1 MTNLFAAASAAK
13 EMVTYNV
20 PWFMYAAI
28 GAALVLYA
36 VIEYIHG
43 RRDHVVS
50 FKEAVRWSVFY
61 ISISLA
67 FAIPIYFFVEQRAAA
82 EYLAAWAVE
91 KSLSLDNLFVFGII
105 FAAFHVEQKYRRRI
119 LNYGIVG
126 AILFRLL
133 FIVAGLELLQR
144 FSWVSIIFGLILLR
158 AAMHAFEHARGAK
171 HPSPD
176 DILKTRTWKVLD
188 KLLPIHHK
196 FDGNKLT
203 TVVNGKRMLTMMAA
217 VILMIELT
225 DIMFAVDSVPAVL
238 AVTSD
243 TYIAYASN
251 VFAILGLRSLYFV
264 YDAVSGK
271 FWAINW
277 ALAGILLWIGLKMI
291 AAPLGYHPPI
301 AVSLGIL
308 FGLLAAGIAA
318 SLWLKNPHPPA
329 PQPNV

>member
-1 MTNLFAAASAAK
+1 
-13 EMVTYNV
+13 
-20 PWFMYAAI
+20 
-28 GAALVLYA
+28 
-36 VIEYIHG
+36 
-43 RRDHVVS
+43 
-50 FKEAVRWSVFY
+50 
-61 ISISLA
+61 
-67 FAIPIYFFVEQRAAA
+67 
-82 EYLAAWAVE
+82 
-91 KSLSLDNLFVFGII
+91 
-105 FAAFHVEQKYRRRI
+105 
-119 LNYGIVG
+119 
-126 AILFRLL
+126 
-133 FIVAGLELLQR
+133 
-144 FSWVSIIFGLILLR
+144 
-158 AAMHAFEHARGAK
+158 
-171 HPSPD
+171 
-176 DILKTRTWKVLD
+176 
-188 KLLPIHHK
+188 
-196 FDGNKLT
+196 
-203 TVVNGKRMLTMMAA
+203 MLTMMAA

-329 PQPNV
+329 AQPKV